1 MCLHDYALSQEGID
15 STALLSFHSLVWKLC
30 PKVLHL
36 GIRAVEIAC
45 ALAISQWNDRLSS
58 LRAIS
63 NRIGTPITTVSSAHL
78 QQRDVY
84 NLKKARYRASG
95 SGKALRA
102 LGRGVRGVLSMHEG
116 CFTLMYQVLV
126 LWVGRLNPAIPPRGA
141 RW

>member
-1 MCLHDYALSQEGID
+1 MPAGNRE
-15 STALLSFHSLVWKLC
+15 LLAKCVGGYTQNANESFHSLVWKYC

-84 NLKKARYRASG
+84 NPKKARYRASDRA
-95 SGKALRA
+95 KALRRRA
-102 LGRGVRGVLSMHEG
+102 RRIRKGLEDTGKRSEG
-116 CFTLMYQVLV
+116 
-126 LWVGRLNPAIPPRGA
+126 GAIYA
-141 RW
+141 